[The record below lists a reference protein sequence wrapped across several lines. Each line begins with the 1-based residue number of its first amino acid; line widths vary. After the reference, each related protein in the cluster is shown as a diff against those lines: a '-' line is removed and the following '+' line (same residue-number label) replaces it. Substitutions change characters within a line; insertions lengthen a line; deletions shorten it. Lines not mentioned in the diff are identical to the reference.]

1 MNRKMKNE
9 LPHVT
14 LPGRLYCKQAR
25 WWWKVQLPGEKSPR
39 SRALKPEGSRRAT
52 TDRQLA
58 DEIAFT
64 LWQEAVRAEARAV
77 ARAEEA
83 VRMQRL
89 RQHFREKIK
98 ALQDVIESAEVR
110 AEAVTT
116 ERAKLEV
123 QLNSMRTELTQMASC
138 GCCGHSVPES
148 ELRAIDSGQRLCQ
161 DCLTDLH
168 GAAQR
173 QSSQPQ
179 KAEDEPQ
186 RIRHATPGT
195 AGRDS
200 CRHPSSVRCSRSS
213 AGREDLLSRRN
224 IHGADVLYTEAGS
237 R

>member
-1 MNRKMKNE
+1 MNCRITNE

-14 LPGRLYCKQAR
+14 LPGRLYRKRAR

-64 LWQEAVRAEARAV
+64 LWQEAVRAEARAT

-89 RQHFREKIK
+89 RQHFRKKIK
-98 ALQDVIESAEVR
+98 ALQDVIRNAEASAE
-110 AEAVTT
+110 AETA
-116 ERAKLEV
+116 ERARLAAK
-123 QLNSMRTELTQMASC
+123 LNSMRNPSTRTASC
-138 GCCGHSVPES
+138 ECCGHSVPES
-148 ELRAIDSGQRLCQ
+148 ALRAIDSGQRLCRE
-161 DCLTDLH
+161 CLADLRR
-168 GAAQR
+168 AAQR
-173 QSSQPQ
+173 QSSQQQ
-179 KAEDEPQ
+179 KAQDEPQ
-186 RIRHATPGT
+186 RIRPTTPGT

-200 CRHPSSVRCSRSS
+200 CRDPSSIRYSTSS
-213 AGREDLLSRRN
+213 VGREDLLSRRT
-224 IHGADVLYTEAGS
+224 IHDADVLHTKAGS